1 MPKPAFDFSENLLN
15 LDIRQILRIL
25 PHRYPFLLVD
35 RLEELEIGKRVVA
48 TKNVTINEPFF
59 VGHFPD
65 HPIMPGVLILE
76 MMAQAG
82 GVMLLARD
90 EHMGKLAYL
99 AGVEKARFRKP
110 VLPGDVLKAEIVMLR
125 GRGGMGWVKGTA
137 RVGEAVVCEAELA
150 FALVP
155 RDAAAAAEEGHADG
169 GDKEHGD
176 KA

>member
-1 MPKPAFDFSENLLN
+1 MQ
-15 LDIRQILRIL
+15 LDIRQILQTL

-35 RLEELEIGKRVVA
+35 RVDELEVGKRVVA

-65 HPIMPGVLILE
+65 HPIMPGVLIIE

-82 GVMLLARD
+82 GVMLLASE
-90 EHMGKLAYL
+90 EHKGKLAYL

-125 GRGGMGWVKGTA
+125 GRAGMGWVKATA
-137 RVGEAVVCEAELA
+137 TVGETTVCEAELA
-150 FALVP
+150 FAVIA
-155 RDAAAAAEEGHADG
+155 RE
-169 GDKEHGD
+169 
-176 KA
+176 KAQEATA